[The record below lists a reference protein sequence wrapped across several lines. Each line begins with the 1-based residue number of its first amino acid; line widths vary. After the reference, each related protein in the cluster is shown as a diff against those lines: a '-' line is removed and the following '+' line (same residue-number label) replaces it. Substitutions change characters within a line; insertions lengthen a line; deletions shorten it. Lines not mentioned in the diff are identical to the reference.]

1 VTGIRSK
8 TSGSISPCTPA
19 VTLDEPVSSEAHL
32 PTISKESSVGP
43 RGKHDIKS
51 LYDTTVPIELEYSGL
66 YLLGKEKPTNFEE
79 AKINPQWRKAMV
91 EEISSI
97 QKNGTWQLVSLP
109 NSHKT
114 IGLK

>member
-8 TSGSISPCTPA
+8 TSGLISPCTPA

-66 YLLGKEKPTNFEE
+66 YLLEKEKPTNFEE

-97 QKNGTWQLVSLP
+97 QKNGTWRLVSLP